1 MKELEATFIKD
12 YQKLDELLKEII
24 KVNYY
29 LIINNKQNEY

>member
-1 MKELEATFIKD
+1 MKELEATFIKG